1 MGGGG
6 RGVRHGG
13 RGAYFCVTSGFC
25 GPPHMVSALRLSL
38 QRASRT
44 VVRTI
49 LARPPVAAPQVL
61 SPAAF
66 AHHTPCSLLHRSLLH
81 STPVRFAALATPDEI
96 TMAKSGG
103 ALVIDLRSM
112 AEIAEVPAAQGA
124 VHWDLNADPTGGK
137 MSMPTSKLPKD
148 STTPIIVH

>member
-1 MGGGG
+1 M
-6 RGVRHGG
+6 
-13 RGAYFCVTSGFC
+13 
-25 GPPHMVSALRLSL
+25 SALRLSL
-38 QRASRT
+38 LRRASRT
-44 VVRTI
+44 AVRTV

-66 AHHTPCSLLHRSLLH
+66 AHHTSCTLLHRSLLH
-81 STPVRFAALATPDEI
+81 STPVRFAALASPDEI
-96 TMAKSGG
+96 TTAKSSG

-137 MSMPTSKLPKD
+137 MSMPTSKLPKEL
-148 STTPIIVH
+148 TTPIIIH

>member
-1 MGGGG
+1 M
-6 RGVRHGG
+6 
-13 RGAYFCVTSGFC
+13 
-25 GPPHMVSALRLSL
+25 SALRLSL
-38 QRASRT
+38 LRRASRT
-44 VVRTI
+44 AVRTV

-66 AHHTPCSLLHRSLLH
+66 AHHTSCTLLHRSLLH
-81 STPVRFAALATPDEI
+81 STLSVRFAALASPDEI
-96 TMAKSGG
+96 TTAKSSG

-137 MSMPTSKLPKD
+137 MSMPTSKLPKELM
-148 STTPIIVH
+148 TPIIIH

>member
-1 MGGGG
+1 MGRPLKHIQEVLATTHN
-6 RGVRHGG
+6 RG
-13 RGAYFCVTSGFC
+13 S
-25 GPPHMVSALRLSL
+25 MSALRLAL
-38 QRASRT
+38 LRRASRAA
-44 VVRTI
+44 VRTV

-66 AHHTPCSLLHRSLLH
+66 AHHTSCTLLHRSLLH
-81 STPVRFAALATPDEI
+81 STPVRFAALASPDEI
-96 TMAKSGG
+96 TTAKSSG

-137 MSMPTSKLPKD
+137 MSMPTSKLPKEL
-148 STTPIIVH
+148 TTPIIIH